1 MRRTFTFVALSFGCI
16 FLWIGLAIAQQGV
29 RTGREWMT
37 VGGDAQR
44 SSWIRSDRKIS
55 VATLHSP
62 GFQLTWK
69 LATSGEPILVSTL
82 DHFSGSRGG
91 RSFALLSNA
100 SGDLITIDS
109 DLGRIE
115 WEKKISGTSVTG
127 KSRVC
132 RDELI
137 SNVARSA
144 TSEFGRGGGGR
155 GRGSPAKSAV
165 GQPDKG
171 SPTLA
176 PPAPN
181 AFAGVHAGLRL
192 MGAAV
197 FFYAVSEDGKLHSVY
212 ASDGEEPA
220 PAIAFLPPNANARQ
234 LTVIDDVAYAATSKG
249 CSGDVPDGVWSLNLT
264 SKEVAHWTAAG
275 RIAGFAFGP
284 DSTVYVTTENGDL
297 VALAP
302 KALQVRKIYHAANEV
317 FTTSPVVIEYHSK
330 VLVAA
335 ATHNHLHIVD
345 AATLTGAGYPAEITG
360 RMAAWQDESGTDW
373 LAAPSKDSI
382 VAWKIADQG
391 NTFVPRVGWNVS
403 KGGTALAPIVI
414 NGVIFAAFN
423 SPSANLHAFNADT
436 GKELWNSGTVMT
448 TAVRNGNLSGSAS
461 QLYLGTSDGTLYAFG
476 FPMEH

>member
-1 MRRTFTFVALSFGCI
+1 VRRTFTFVALSFGCI
-16 FLWIGLAIAQQGV
+16 GLAIAQGV

-44 SSWIRSDRKIS
+44 SSWIRSDPKIS
-55 VATLHSP
+55 VETLQRS

-100 SGDLITIDS
+100 SGELITVDN

-115 WEKKISGTSVTG
+115 WEKKISGASVTS
-127 KSRVC
+127 KSGVC

-176 PPAPN
+176 PPAPS
-181 AFAGVHAGLRL
+181 AFAGVHAGLRM
-192 MGAAV
+192 MGVAA
-197 FFYAVSEDGKLHSVY
+197 FFYAVSDGKLHSVY

-220 PAIAFLPPNANARQ
+220 PAIAFLPPNANVRQ
-234 LTVIDDVAYAATSKG
+234 LTVIDDVAYAVTSKG
-249 CSGDVPDGVWSLNLT
+249 CTGDVPDGVWSLNLT
-264 SKEVAHWTAAG
+264 SKEAAHWASTG

-317 FTTSPVVIEYHSK
+317 FTTSPVVFEYHSK
-330 VLVAA
+330 MLVAA
-335 ATHNHLHIVD
+335 ATHNHLHLVD
-345 AATLTGAGYPAEITG
+345 AATLTGAAYPAEISG

-382 VAWKIADQG
+382 VAWKITDQG
-391 NTFVPRVGWNVS
+391 NTFVPQVGWKVS
-403 KGGTALAPIVI
+403 KAGTPLAPIVI

-423 SPSANLHAFNADT
+423 SPSAILHAFNADT

-476 FPMEH
+476 FPIEH

>member
-1 MRRTFTFVALSFGCI
+1 VRRTFTFVALSFGCI
-16 FLWIGLAIAQQGV
+16 GMAIAQGV

-44 SSWIRSDRKIS
+44 SSWIRSDPKIS
-55 VATLHSP
+55 VETLQRP

-100 SGDLITIDS
+100 SGELITIDS

-115 WEKKISGTSVTG
+115 WEKKISGASVTG
-127 KSRVC
+127 KSGAC

-181 AFAGVHAGLRL
+181 AFAGVHAGLRM
-192 MGAAV
+192 MGAAA

-220 PAIAFLPPNANARQ
+220 PAITFLPPNANVRQ
-234 LTVIDDVAYAATSKG
+234 LTVIDDVAYAVTSKG
-249 CSGDVPDGVWSLNLT
+249 CSGDAPDGVWSLNLT
-264 SKEVAHWTAAG
+264 SKEAAHWTSTG

-317 FTTSPVVIEYHSK
+317 FTTSPVVFEYQSK

-345 AATLTGAGYPAEITG
+345 AATLTGAGYPAEISG

-382 VAWKIADQG
+382 VAWKITDQG

-403 KGGTALAPIVI
+403 KAGMPLAPIVI
-414 NGVIFAAFN
+414 NGVVFAVFN
-423 SPSANLHAFNADT
+423 SPSAILHAFNADT

-448 TAVRNGNLSGSAS
+448 TGVRNGNLSGSAS

-476 FPMEH
+476 FPIEH